1 VFFSLRAKVAL
12 LSILLLAGGIGSASL
27 LLLSRWEETLE
38 DEIRQRGLSL
48 VRSLARDSGDLAFA
62 GNRTALKR
70 LLEGRTREPGVLGA
84 WALDLEGG
92 ALEGT
97 GDEPGTPR
105 VRMTRDQVV
114 ATAADDGRL
123 LVAARMVSAEIEIGE
138 VQLEMDLEDLIA
150 PALWRARRDML
161 SATGALLAVGVLFA
175 FFVGSGTTGG
185 LRRLRA
191 AMSAFSAGEFP
202 APLQSSSHDEVG
214 ELTDAFN
221 LIGERL
227 SQKEQVEAAF
237 RRYVSDQ
244 VLRELLEHPEGIPV
258 EGELRE
264 VTLMVVD
271 VRDFTRLSEG
281 EPPSR
286 VVSFLNQAL
295 ELITSEILDQGG
307 TIDKYV
313 GDSVFAYFGAPI
325 ASEDH
330 VERAVASGIAI
341 QRSVE
346 ERNEKPDVD
355 GEERLPL
362 RVGIAI
368 HTGSVVIGNIGTNRK
383 MDYTVIGDAVN
394 VAHRLEHLAGRGT
407 ILVSEPVAKRIGG
420 RVRLQAQGSRRV
432 PGRKKKVTIYRV
444 LYGDP

>member
-1 VFFSLRAKVAL
+1 
-12 LSILLLAGGIGSASL
+12 
-27 LLLSRWEETLE
+27 
-38 DEIRQRGLSL
+38 
-48 VRSLARDSGDLAFA
+48 
-62 GNRTALKR
+62 
-70 LLEGRTREPGVLGA
+70 
-84 WALDLEGG
+84 
-92 ALEGT
+92 
-97 GDEPGTPR
+97 
-105 VRMTRDQVV
+105 
-114 ATAADDGRL
+114 
-123 LVAARMVSAEIEIGE
+123 
-138 VQLEMDLEDLIA
+138 
-150 PALWRARRDML
+150 
-161 SATGALLAVGVLFA
+161 
-175 FFVGSGTTGG
+175 
-185 LRRLRA
+185 
-191 AMSAFSAGEFP
+191 
-202 APLQSSSHDEVG
+202 
-214 ELTDAFN
+214 
-221 LIGERL
+221 
-227 SQKEQVEAAF
+227 
-237 RRYVSDQ
+237 
-244 VLRELLEHPEGIPV
+244 
-258 EGELRE
+258 
-264 VTLMVVD
+264 MVVD

-330 VERAVASGIAI
+330 VERAVASAIAI